1 MELIKLLGILII
13 IIGFAL
19 KKDAI
24 LIILASAIVTALV
37 GGLGI
42 SGLLTTLGESFV
54 NNRSIGIFI
63 IIIFVTSTLE
73 KNGLKEVAK
82 SLISKLK
89 NVSSGIIIAI
99 YGIMRGFFAALN
111 VQFGGVAGFVKPI
124 IFPMSVGAIESKGKV
139 PNEEHVEQLKGMCSG
154 MENIANF
161 FCNVVFIGSAGAL
174 LVQSALKDLG
184 YNVDLVSLAKVEI
197 PIAIFALII
206 GIAYYYFKD
215 KNLFKKYYKN

>member
-1 MELIKLLGILII
+1 MEFIKLLGILII

-111 VQFGGVAGFVKPI
+111 VQFGGVAGFV
-124 IFPMSVGAIESKGKV
+124 GAIESKGKV

-161 FCNVVFIGSAGAL
+161 FCNVVFIGSPGAL